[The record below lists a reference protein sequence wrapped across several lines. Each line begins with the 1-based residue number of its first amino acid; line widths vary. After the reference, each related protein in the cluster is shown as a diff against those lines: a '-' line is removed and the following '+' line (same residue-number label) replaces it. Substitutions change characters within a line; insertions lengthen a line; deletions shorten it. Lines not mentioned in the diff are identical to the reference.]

1 MSKEVIEEKISLPL
15 WIIVGLI
22 TLAFGLLG
30 PLWVSTLVNATWYAP
45 GRVAC
50 KLVAPVLPLILILIT
65 ASIGRFLRK
74 RINPLT
80 YVILYATGMGLII
93 YTSSDSFP
101 IGSPFPNLCYDRLD
115 PIASQ
120 YIPLFLAPP
129 ENVASIL
136 ATGGPINWSAW
147 SLTILWWW
155 LFLVGYALTTVS
167 AGTIF
172 KNQWIDVERVPFP
185 HTIIVS
191 TLMDKFKTQETSL
204 IRKFGLPLF
213 IGLALGVI
221 FQLPLFLAYLY
232 PWFPDIYGFRINTC
246 THGAQWITPDSPLAS
261 IVGFAQFNKD
271 PLLAAIFYMA
281 PLDILFSGWFFYL
294 VFVILMQVAYTMGY
308 YTGIEGLS
316 GCGRVWCG
324 TISYRVGEPFK
335 WDVFGSA
342 GLTTGMFI
350 MYMILNRRYVINT
363 LKAALGILPEA
374 VKADLE
380 KDLPLSYRNLYL
392 IFLVGVALLAI
403 LLSLLEIPFE
413 AIVTLLVCSCI
424 TTFIASR
431 NYSLVGFVVPA
442 GSYFYYGPI
451 KAVLGESPEILTRG
465 WVSGAVMT
473 YGMVNEPITGGGYA
487 FPFVAS
493 LASYRLA
500 SYQGVSS
507 KTVFKIL
514 LPISVIAPLLTLL
527 GAVWGF
533 HTFGITKLPT
543 ASGSWWSAY
552 NWLGNPSALARRPA
566 YPPWWPHMLAGVVV
580 AIILGYLHARFL
592 WFPLDP
598 IGFLLAVDGH
608 ALVEGIWTMLLVAWV
623 LKTITLRIGG
633 SKLYEERG
641 IPAAIGFATGMLIVA
656 FVGGIILAIRF
667 FVPF

>member
-1 MSKEVIEEKISLPL
+1 MSEKAIEKVNWPI
-15 WIIVGLI
+15 WIAVGLI
-22 TLAFGLLG
+22 TVIFGFLG
-30 PLWVSTLVNATWYAP
+30 PVWVSVLPNATWYAP

-50 KLVAPVLPLILILIT
+50 KLIATVLPLILILAT
-65 ASIGRFLRK
+65 AVVGRFSRK
-74 RINPLT
+74 TINPIT
-80 YVILYATGMGLII
+80 YVVLYATGMGLIV

-115 PIASQ
+115 SEASQ

-129 ENVASIL
+129 QDVASVL
-136 ATGGPINWSAW
+136 ATGGPIDWSGW
-147 SLTILWWW
+147 GLTITWWW
-155 LFLVGYALTTVS
+155 LFAVGYALTTLS

-172 KNQWIDVERVPFP
+172 KNQWISIERVPFP

-191 TLMDKFKTQETSL
+191 TLIDRFKRSESPLT
-204 IRKFGLPLF
+204 RKIGLPLL
-213 IGLALGVI
+213 IGLILGVV

-232 PWFPDIYGFRINTC
+232 PWFPDIYGFRVNTC

-261 IVGFAQFNKD
+261 IIGFAQFNKD
-271 PLLAAIFYMA
+271 PLLAAIFYLA

-294 VFVILMQVAYTMGY
+294 VFVILMQIAYTMGY

-342 GLTTGMFI
+342 GLTTGLFI
-350 MYMILNRRYVINT
+350 MYMYLNRSYIINT
-363 LKAALGILPEA
+363 LKVAFGRLPESA
-374 VKADLE
+374 RGDLE

-392 IFLVGVALLAI
+392 MLLAGVVLLII
-403 LLSLLEIPFE
+403 LLSFLEVPLPAVI
-413 AIVTLLVCSCI
+413 TLLVCSCI

-451 KAVLGESPEILTRG
+451 KAVLGESPAVLTRG

-500 SYQGVSS
+500 DYQGVSS
-507 KTVFKIL
+507 KMVFKVLMLVSVASPIL
-514 LPISVIAPLLTLL
+514 ALI

-533 HTFGITKLPT
+533 HTFGVTRLPT

-552 NWLGNPSALARRPA
+552 NWLGNPTALARRPA
-566 YPPWWPHMLAGVVV
+566 YPPWWPQMLAGIIV
-580 AIILGYLHARFL
+580 AMLLSYLHARFL

-598 IGFLLAVDGH
+598 VGFLLAVDGH
-608 ALVEGIWTMLLVAWV
+608 ALVEGIWTMLLAAWIF
-623 LKTITLRIGG
+623 KMITLRIGG
-633 SKLYEERG
+633 SKLYEEKG
-641 IPAAIGFATGMLIVA
+641 IPVAIGFAVGMLVVA
-656 FVGGIILAIRF
+656 FIGGIVLAVRF

>member
-1 MSKEVIEEKISLPL
+1 MEEKISWPL
-15 WIIVGLI
+15 WTTVCFI
-22 TLAFGLLG
+22 TLVFGLLG
-30 PLWVSTLVNATWYAP
+30 PLWVSILPNATWYAP

-50 KLVAPVLPLILILIT
+50 KLVAPVLPLILTLIT
-65 ASIGRFLRK
+65 ASIGKFFKK

-80 YVILYATGMGLII
+80 YVVLYTTGMGLIV

-115 PIASQ
+115 PVASQ

-129 ENVASIL
+129 EDVATVL

-155 LFLVGYALTTVS
+155 LFLVGYALTGIS

-172 KNQWIDVERVPFP
+172 KNQWIEVERIPFP
-185 HTIIVS
+185 HTIVIS
-191 TLMDKFKTQETSL
+191 TLIDKFKEASEPL
-204 IRKFGLPLF
+204 SKRLGLPF
-213 IGLALGVI
+213 ILGFVLGII

-232 PWFPDIYGFRINTC
+232 PWFPDIYGFRVNTC
-246 THGAQWITPDSPLAS
+246 THGAQWITPDSSLAP
-261 IVGFAQFNKD
+261 IVGLAMFNKD
-271 PLLAAIFYMA
+271 PLLAAMFYMA

-294 VFVILMQVAYTMGY
+294 IFVILMQVAYTMGY

-335 WDVFGSA
+335 WDVFAGA

-350 MYMILNRRYVINT
+350 MYMVLNRSYVMNT
-363 LKAALGILPEA
+363 IKAALGGLPET
-374 VKADLE
+374 VRINLE
-380 KDLPLSYRNLYL
+380 KDLPVSYRSLYL
-392 IFLVGVALLAI
+392 MLLVGVILLI
-403 LLSLLEIPFE
+403 VLLSLLEIPF
-413 AIVTLLVCSCI
+413 AAVVTLLICSSI
-424 TTFIASR
+424 TAFITSR
-431 NYSLVGFVVPA
+431 NYALVGFVVPA
-442 GSYFYYGPI
+442 GSYYYYGPI
-451 KAVLGESPEILTRG
+451 KAVLGENPEVLTKG
-465 WVSGAVMT
+465 WVSGAIMT

-487 FPFVAS
+487 FPFIAS

-500 SYQGVSS
+500 NYQGVSS
-507 KTVFKIL
+507 KAVFKTL
-514 LPISVIAPLLTLL
+514 LPVSVVAPLLALL
-527 GAVWGF
+527 GAVWSF

-552 NWLGNPSALARRPA
+552 NWLGNPVALARRPA
-566 YPPWWPHMLAGVVV
+566 YPPWWPQMLAGIIV
-580 AIILGYLHARFL
+580 ALILSYLHAKFL

-598 IGFLLAVDGH
+598 VGVLLAVDGH

-623 LKTITLRIGG
+623 LKAITLKVGG
-633 SKLYEERG
+633 SRLYEEKG
-641 IPAAIGFATGMLIVA
+641 IPAAIGFATGMLVIA
-656 FVGGIILAIRF
+656 FIGGIILATRF